1 MVAVPDAFVLIIGN
15 LYRFFIA
22 GVEPE
27 IILDSIRNVPALIY
41 RNVFSFAGPYFGS
54 LLFAVSF
61 MLLCWLVGYFLD
73 HPLRRDRYIDA
84 AEFRVVRHALLMR
97 HRLVVVVAMSL
108 IDRLE
113 RGLHL
118 GTGFDNNLHKDMRRW

>member
-1 MVAVPDAFVLIIGN
+1 MRNAHPVTDRRELLEVLPLLQKLHGGE
-15 LYRFFIA
+15 IA
-22 GVEPE
+22 CVT
-27 IILDSIRNVPALIY
+27 LA
-41 RNVFSFAGPYFGS
+41 A
-54 LLFAVSF
+54 
-61 MLLCWLVGYFLD
+61 LVGYFLG

-84 AEFRVVRHALLMR
+84 AEFRVVSHALLMR

-118 GTGFDNNLHKDMRRW
+118 GTGFDNNLHIDMRRW